1 MGVKK
6 CKKIIVVVVVV
17 VLIAF
22 CIVPIEVG
30 LVGGGDDDDAA
41 ADDDDVDD
49 DMILITSILLANFQ
63 LHMPIQCNHMVSS
76 RGYLVVLTQTSGLL
90 NHLNRCCVMLCN
102 RDINYSNTLAP
113 RPQSRLRKISRPA

>member
-1 MGVKK
+1 MDVKK

-30 LVGGGDDDDAA
+30 LVGGGDDDDADDD
-41 ADDDDVDD
+41 DDDDVDD

-76 RGYLVVLTQTSGLL
+76 KGHLVVLTNFGSSEPFKTVVVLCYVTEILIIQTL
-90 NHLNRCCVMLCN
+90 
-102 RDINYSNTLAP
+102 
-113 RPQSRLRKISRPA
+113 